1 MATLIKNAK
10 IYVEKGEYVP
20 ALLIDDGY
28 ILAAGEEDE
37 LRKQAETLGKAV
49 ETIDCEGRTVIP
61 GLNDTH
67 IHLMLYGT
75 KKKQVKIGAAKSIEE
90 IITAC
95 RDFMEEY
102 PERTKKG
109 ILSIGWNQERLAEGR
124 MPIKEDLDRISTEI
138 PIVLRRACGHILTAN
153 TMALEMIIARGD
165 MEQVPAELYERDASG
180 QLNGVLYE
188 AAAMKGMTIIPDPS
202 DAERDEALV
211 EALNE
216 AASYGITSI
225 QSNDIS
231 PNTGDEHQIERV
243 TKKIFDEGR
252 SPIRL
257 RWQCF
262 YREMNKLKKSLE
274 SGVLSRREEYNKGRM
289 LTVGPLKLFKDGSL
303 GGRSA
308 LLRGEYADAPGVT
321 GVATIDEETAKEF
334 CAVAADAGLQVITH
348 SIGDGAIDS
357 MMNAYDSVW
366 QEGNPLRHCI
376 LHCQITDMDMLRR
389 IRDRKYLVSY
399 QPCYLNS
406 DLYVVD
412 SRVGSELARTS
423 NAFGTVYQMI
433 GKRMSLGTDCP
444 IEKMNPFENI
454 YCAVTRKDQGGYPP
468 QGYYPE
474 ECMDVSDA
482 LDAYTINSAYCEFAE
497 DWKGRLKPGYC
508 ADLVVLDKDIFTVPS
523 SEIREILPVM
533 TMVDGKIVYK
543 RDA

>member
-1 MATLIKNAK
+1 MATLITNAK
-10 IYVEKGEYVP
+10 IYVEKGVFAP
-20 ALLIDDGY
+20 ALLIEDGS
-28 ILAAGEEDE
+28 ILAVGEEQE
-37 LRKQAETLGKAV
+37 LRQQAQSLAAPLEI
-49 ETIDCEGRTVIP
+49 IDCEGRTVIP

-75 KKKQVKIGAAKSIEE
+75 KKKQVKIGEAKSIEE
-90 IITAC
+90 IIDTC
-95 RDFMEEY
+95 RAFMEAY
-102 PERTKKG
+102 PERTKNG
-109 ILSIGWNQERLAEGR
+109 ILAIGWNQERLAEGR
-124 MPIKEDLDRISTEI
+124 MPVKEDLDRISTDI
-138 PIVLRRACGHILTAN
+138 PIVLRRACGHVLTAN
-153 TMALEMIIARGD
+153 SLALEQILARGD
-165 MEQVPAELYERDASG
+165 MEQYPAELYEKDAAG
-180 QLNGVLYE
+180 QLNGILYE

-211 EALNE
+211 DAMHE
-216 AASYGITSI
+216 AASYGITSL

-262 YREMNKLKKSLE
+262 YREMDKLKASLE
-274 SGVLSRREEYNKGRM
+274 SGVLSRRAVYNQGRM

-308 LLRGEYADAPGVT
+308 LMRKDYADAPGVR

-334 CAVAADAGLQVITH
+334 CRVAADAGMQVITH

-366 QEGNPLRHCI
+366 QEGNPLRHCL
-376 LHCQITDMDMLRR
+376 LHCQITDEEMLRR
-389 IRDRKYLVSY
+389 IRDRDYLVSY

-433 GKRMSLGTDCP
+433 GRRMSLGTDCP

-454 YCAVTRKDQGGYPP
+454 YCAVTRKDQSGYPP

-482 LDAYTINSAYCEFAE
+482 VDAYTINSAYCEFAE

-508 ADLVVLDKDIFTVPS
+508 ADLTVLDRDIFTVPS

-533 TMVDGKIVYK
+533 TMVDGKIVYRRK
-543 RDA
+543 D